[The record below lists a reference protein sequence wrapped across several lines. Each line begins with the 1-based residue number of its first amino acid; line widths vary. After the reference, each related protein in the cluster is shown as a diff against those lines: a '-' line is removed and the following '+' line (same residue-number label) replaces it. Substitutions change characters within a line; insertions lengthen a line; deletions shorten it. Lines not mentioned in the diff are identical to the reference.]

1 LTAAPLNRR
10 RLIVLVTL
18 CVSLSAAS
26 TDMFLPSLPAM
37 TVSLDATAAEVQYT
51 LSAYMYAYALSQL
64 VYGPLTDRFGRRPVL
79 IAGMGIYLA
88 ASLGCILATS
98 IEMLV
103 GFRLVQ
109 AFGVCAAPVAGRA
122 AVRDTHEVREAA
134 RAMAYVATAFSLTPV
149 FAPLI
154 GGLLETWFGWRSNF
168 VFMAGAGIA
177 VLLAVLFALPE
188 TNTRRDRRAI
198 DPVQMARNYA
208 RLLTSRVYL
217 GYAGAA
223 AFTFGVIFAY
233 ISGAAFVFIEVFA
246 LSPAVFGSVFGLSA
260 IGFGAASFLS
270 TRLTARFGIDGAIM
284 IGAAVIVAGG
294 VAMNGLLLAGAY
306 HPATIVG
313 TMLIISVGTGF
324 VMPNL
329 QAGALG
335 PFPMMA
341 GAASAMLGCLQ
352 MVGASSIG
360 AAVGHAYDGTPY
372 PMTGAMLLSGIALL
386 AVFYALVWRRR
397 R

>member
-1 LTAAPLNRR
+1 MPIKRPL
-10 RLIVLVTL
+10 LIALVTL

-26 TDMFLPSLPAM
+26 TDMYLPSLPSMAA
-37 TVSLDATAAEVQYT
+37 SLGATAADVQLT
-51 LSAYMYAYALSQL
+51 LSAYMYAYAAAQL

-79 IAGMGIYLA
+79 LAGMGIYLA
-88 ASLGCILATS
+88 ASVGCILATS

-103 GFRLVQ
+103 ALRVIQ

-168 VFMAGAGIA
+168 VFMAAAGVA
-177 VLLAVLFALPE
+177 VTFAVVVALPE
-188 TNTRRDRRAI
+188 TNTRRDRHAI
-198 DPVQMARNYA
+198 APLQMARNYA
-208 RLLTSRVYL
+208 RLLSSPLYL

-223 AFTFGVIFAY
+223 AFSFGVIFAY

-246 LSPAVFGSVFGLSA
+246 LSPALFGSVFGLSA

-270 TRLTARFGIDGAIM
+270 TRLTPRFGIDGTIM
-284 IGAAVIVAGG
+284 IGAGVIVAGG

-306 HPATIVG
+306 HPATIIA
-313 TMLIISVGTGF
+313 TMLIISIGTGF

-335 PFPMMA
+335 PFPAMA

-352 MVGASSIG
+352 FVGASSIG

-372 PMTGAMLLSGIALL
+372 PMTGAMLLSGLALL

-397 R
+397 